1 MLVAYTLGGVNPP
14 PLAITAT
21 HQWLLTN
28 SNSIGRLQA
37 IVTEPSETV
46 LLPARDKVVE
56 VFGEPATASFVA
68 SLDSLPGERYR
79 DKLRQLPPRLPYLIV
94 NLGKDHKSFA
104 FGGGHYCLHTLGL
117 FDSNLKAAYLMSYTD
132 DMSFVVRAFL
142 QANPLRFLTYRFSP
156 TGQFFFVQAEAI
168 SSKWQ
173 RWSAQE
179 KLLAFNALEARLYH
193 ES

>member
-1 MLVAYTLGGVNPP
+1 MLIAYTLGGVNPP
-14 PLAITAT
+14 PLSLTSNY
-21 HQWLLTN
+21 QWLLTN

-37 IVTEPSETV
+37 LVTEPREV
-46 LLPARDKVVE
+46 IMLPARDKVVE
-56 VFGEPATASFVA
+56 VFGESTTSAFVA
-68 SLDSLPGERYR
+68 GIDSLPGERYR
-79 DKLRQLPPRLPYLIV
+79 DKLRQLPPSLPYLIV

-104 FGGGHYCLHTLGL
+104 FGGGRHCLHTLGL
-117 FDSNLKAAYLMSYTD
+117 FDSTRKAAYLVSYTS
-132 DMSFVVRAFL
+132 DMAFEVKAFL
-142 QANPLRFLTYRFSP
+142 DANPLRFLTYRFSP
-156 TGQFFFVQAEAI
+156 NGQFFFVQAEAI